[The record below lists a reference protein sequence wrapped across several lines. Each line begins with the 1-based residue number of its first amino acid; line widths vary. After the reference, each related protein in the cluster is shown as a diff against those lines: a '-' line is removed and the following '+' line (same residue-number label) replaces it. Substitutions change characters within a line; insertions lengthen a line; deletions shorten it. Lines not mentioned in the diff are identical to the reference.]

1 MINRILLRIKVIQI
15 LYAYYKGEDQNL
27 GKAEGELKDSIEK
40 TYDLYIYLL
49 LLIPAITE
57 YAESRLKKKGTEAG
71 DGLKMPSKKFVANKF
86 AKQVAESEE
95 LLKYA
100 EEHEL
105 SWASKK
111 TTVIK
116 SLLEDIM
123 VFDLYEKY
131 NNEGLDSTYDED
143 KELWKKIFRQ
153 VIASSELLGKDLEDT
168 SIYWNADLEI
178 VHSFA
183 VKTIKAYKEENG
195 TKQELLPMLKD
206 QEDQEYVSTLLKN
219 AIYNGPEYNKM
230 IDSHIDTNKWDTDRI
245 AFMDRII
252 MQTALAELISFPTIP
267 VNVTLNEFIE
277 IAKEYSTSK
286 SSTFI
291 NGVLDALVEDLRK
304 ENKLM
309 KVAFYSNKQ

>member
-57 YAESRLKKKGTEAG
+57 FAESRLKKEGTKAG
-71 DGLKMPSKKFVANKF
+71 EGLRMPSKKFVDNKV
-86 AKQVAESEE
+86 AKQVAETEE
-95 LLKYA
+95 LKQYA

-105 SWASKK
+105 SWSAKK

-116 SLLEDIM
+116 SLLDAILD
-123 VFDLYEKY
+123 FDLYGKY
-131 NNEGLDSTYDED
+131 NESDENTYEED

-153 VIASSELLGKDLEDT
+153 VIASSEILGKDLEDT

-178 VHSFA
+178 VHSFV
-183 VKTIKAYKEENG
+183 VKTIKSYKEENG
-195 TKQELLPMLKD
+195 TKQALLPMLKD
-206 QEDQEYVSTLLKN
+206 EEDQEYVSTLLAN
-219 AIYNGPEYNKM
+219 AITNGQEYNKM
-230 IDSHIDTNKWDTDRI
+230 IDSHIDTKKWDTDRI

-252 MQTALAELISFPTIP
+252 MQAALAELVSSPTIP
-267 VNVTLNEFIE
+267 VNVTLNEYIE

-286 SSTFI
+286 SNTFI